1 MIDALFN
8 QPNYIAAKKLLE
20 ATVLR
25 HEALAN
31 NLANIETPG
40 YKRLDIAPSFGS
52 ELQRALASQ
61 DPAAV
66 SAVEPKFEVDRAA
79 VAQSPDGNTVKL
91 ESELVN
97 LQQNTLN
104 HTLATQ
110 LLTARLTKLRLAI
123 TGRSQ

>member
-20 ATVLR
+20 AAVLR
-25 HEALAN
+25 HEAVAN

-40 YKRLDIAPSFGS
+40 YKRLDVAPSFGT
-52 ELQRALASQ
+52 ELQRALASHDAGTVASVQ
-61 DPAAV
+61 
-66 SAVEPKFEVDRAA
+66 PKLEVDPTA

-91 ESELVN
+91 ESELIN

-110 LLTARLTKLRLAI
+110 LITARLLKLRLAI
-123 TGRSQ
+123 TGRS

>member
-20 ATVLR
+20 ATELR

-40 YKRLDIAPSFGS
+40 YKRVDVARSFNT
-52 ELQRALASQ
+52 ELERALAS
-61 DPAAV
+61 DEAGAVAAV
-66 SAVEPKFEVDRAA
+66 QPKLEVDSTA

-91 ESELVN
+91 ESELID

-104 HTLATQ
+104 HGLAAQ
-110 LLTARLTKLRLAI
+110 LVTARLLELRLAI
-123 TGRSQ
+123 TGRGQ